1 MAGDWIPIRINLR
14 TDPRV
19 VTMAALLK
27 RSPQHIMG
35 CLCQVWSAANEH
47 TIDGKLK
54 GYTLGAIDALTE
66 TKAFGGA
73 MAAQGWLIVEAD
85 GLLCPDFDKYNSDSA
100 KTRLQNARRAARHRN
115 ATSVTKVTPASRSQ
129 RDESNDG
136 TVIKSVPT
144 EQNRTEEK
152 KKTKTQ
158 EGGAG
163 SSAAKGI
170 TLAEAKAHPTPMG
183 WSPETRT
190 AWEAWIESRYSL
202 GKPPTKRALD
212 MALAKLAEWPPGKAL
227 EALRDATV
235 GGWQGI
241 YEPKEHGKG
250 HDVRGNRKHEAVSE
264 GDENIVMPIYRQ
276 DAKGGVPAAS
286 SGVRGQA

>member
-47 TIDGKLK
+47 TVDGKLK

-115 ATSVTKVTPASRSQ
+115 TKSVTKVTQTSRSQ
-129 RDESNDG
+129 RDESNDD

-144 EQNRTEEK
+144 EQNRTEQK
-152 KKTKTQ
+152 KNNSNSINKVLSAPAPVAAPTAAPAPAADAADDGLRKWAAERARRPEWLPQ
-158 EGGAG
+158 GKGWIRAG
-163 SSAAKGI
+163 VWLDTARACPHVTREQFEDI
-170 TLAEAKAHPTPMG
+170 IREAKA
-183 WSPETRT
+183 
-190 AWEAWIESRYSL
+190 SR
-202 GKPPTKRALD
+202 GTLD
-212 MALAKLAEWPPGKAL
+212 NPAGFVLAR
-227 EALRDATV
+227 LRE
-235 GGWQGI
+235 I
-241 YEPKEHGKG
+241 
-250 HDVRGNRKHEAVSE
+250 
-264 GDENIVMPIYRQ
+264 
-276 DAKGGVPAAS
+276 GGVA
-286 SGVRGQA
+286 